1 MKYRGRSDIVSS
13 ILEAAN
19 NGAIKTKIM
28 YSAYVSFAQL
38 KQYLSMLEENGL
50 LVYDQKTSE
59 YKTTAK
65 GLKLLKTYNQMS
77 EIMKARVET
86 PV

>member
-1 MKYRGRSDIVSS
+1 M
-13 ILEAAN
+13 LEAAN
-19 NGAIKTKIM
+19 DGATKTQIM
-28 YSAYVSFAQL
+28 YRSFMSYAQL
-38 KQYLSMLEENGL
+38 KQYLSMLEENSL
-50 LVYDQKTSE
+50 LVHDQKTSE

-86 PV
+86 SV